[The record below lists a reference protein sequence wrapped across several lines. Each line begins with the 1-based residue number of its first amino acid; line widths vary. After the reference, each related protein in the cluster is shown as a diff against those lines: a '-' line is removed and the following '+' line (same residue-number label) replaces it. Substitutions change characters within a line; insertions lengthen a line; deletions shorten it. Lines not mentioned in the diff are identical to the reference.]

1 MGSDV
6 SEVLQQA
13 MEFYVAGHTVEA
25 KALLLDLVRAHP
37 TLEAGWMFLSY
48 TLDDPSQKVDCLRQ
62 VIKINPQNSEA
73 RNTLES
79 LVPSPN
85 PTTPPLNPAPGHSSP
100 FTVDISHATDNL
112 AELKEPNPAQG
123 QPPKTVPAF
132 QETPGVGGESAPS
145 GGESALAA
153 LTPVQTVAKPPE
165 THETPEPKKRENLG
179 CTCLAIVLIAI
190 LIVGVFGVILW
201 KTGVLPGFFGLN
213 QPSGIATA
221 TPGPTETPV
230 LLTLPPQ
237 WTDTP
242 SSTLT
247 LTPTDTPN
255 PTPPPTETPSPT
267 LVPPDTTQIADMVKL
282 EKLVMNLRGLPWN
295 GSPPVYV
302 VSHDQAENILQSE
315 VDWSGYR
322 AKVGSQAKA
331 FAALGLIVPTF
342 DLAKYSLTGLSEGQ
356 LGFFNPADKTV
367 YMVVYQFRGMDHL
380 VFTHEFDHALVV
392 NYFPN
397 IVRAYND
404 SICPN
409 NTQRCQAIQAL
420 VEGDAAVLM
429 AEWYNTYASASDKK
443 DIGQY
448 QIPFATQAKQN
459 PPPYVGSLSDFT
471 NATGEKFVLSLWQK
485 GNWAKVD
492 QAYDNLPASTE
503 QILHPDKYINE
514 ELPVPMTVPD
524 LLPSLGSGWTLVDSD
539 SLGELM
545 TYLMLADGA
554 DTLAQIVQKD
564 ALTASAGW
572 GGDHYLVYGSETGD
586 QTVLAAEWNWDT
598 DKDAA
603 EFLSSMTTYLNLR
616 FRSGKI
622 NQPGRDCWSFN
633 NETTCIF
640 HTTRNTLWVIAPSM
654 ETVNTVLS
662 SYTAYS

>member
-1 MGSDV
+1 MASDV
-6 SEVLQQA
+6 NEVLQQA

-73 RNTLES
+73 RYTLES
-79 LVPSPN
+79 LVPSPT
-85 PTTPPLNPAPGHSSP
+85 PATPPLNPAPGHPSP
-100 FTVDISHATDNL
+100 FTVDISHATDNI
-112 AELKEPNPAQG
+112 AELKEPIPAQG

-132 QETPGVGGESAPS
+132 QETPVVGGESPPTGGGSTSAAP
-145 GGESALAA
+145 
-153 LTPVQTVAKPPE
+153 TPVKTVAKPPA
-165 THETPEPKKRENLG
+165 TPETPQPKKRGNLG
-179 CTCLAIVLIAI
+179 ITCLVIVVIAI
-190 LIVGVFGVILW
+190 LFVIVVGGLLW
-201 KTGVLPGFFGLN
+201 KTGVLSGFFGLN
-213 QPSGIATA
+213 QPSGVATA
-221 TPGPTETPV
+221 TPGATETPV

-242 SSTLT
+242 SPTLT
-247 LTPTDTPN
+247 FTPTDTPN
-255 PTPPPTETPSPT
+255 PTPTPTETPSPT
-267 LVPPDTTQIADMVKL
+267 IVPPDATQIADMVKL
-282 EKLVMNLRGLPWN
+282 EKQVMNLRGLPWI

-302 VSHDQAENILQSE
+302 VSQDQAENVLQSE

-322 AKVGSQAKA
+322 AKIGNQAKA
-331 FAALGLIVPTF
+331 FVALGLIAPTF

-356 LGFFNPADKTV
+356 LGFFNPADKTI
-367 YMVVYQFRGMDHL
+367 YMVGYQFGGMDHF

-392 NYFPN
+392 RGFPD

-404 SICPN
+404 SICAN
-409 NTQRCQAIQAL
+409 DTQRCQAIQAL
-420 VEGDAAVLM
+420 VEGDAALLM
-429 AEWYNTYASASDKK
+429 AQWYNTYASASDKK

-448 QIPFATQAKQN
+448 QIPFATGTNQN
-459 PPPYVGSLSDFT
+459 PPPYVGPLSDFT
-471 NATGEKFVLSLWQK
+471 NTTGEQFVLSLWQK
-485 GNWAKVD
+485 GNWGKVN

-503 QILHPDKYINE
+503 QILHPDKYLKAE
-514 ELPVPMTVPD
+514 QPVIMTVPD
-524 LLPSLGSGWTLVDSD
+524 LLPSLGSGWTLVESD

-545 TYLMLADGA
+545 TYLMLAYGA
-554 DTLAQIVQKD
+554 DTFAQIPLKD

-586 QTVLAAEWNWDT
+586 QTILAAEWNWDT

-603 EFLSSMTTYLNLR
+603 EFLSSMTTYLNIR
-616 FRSGKI
+616 FRSGNV
-622 NQPGRDCWSFN
+622 NQPGRDCWSLN

-640 HTTRNTLWVIAPSM
+640 HTNRNTLWVIAPSM